1 MCHCGQWTDK
11 AESRR
16 VMISSYP
23 HLAILALASL
33 ETRIFG
39 LCGRSVRSF
48 WFPVSRPDACRFR
61 IFVVSI
67 SLWYHERYH
76 TRTCYEK
83 TRRWFA
89 DIMLEVKPVRRLNV
103 ASSCLSPLVVTSDA
117 QVERGVHGSDLFLR
131 RGRVQ
136 ERGALAHWLTPW
148 WGSLVWPVWSDS
160 RVGTT

>member
-1 MCHCGQWTDK
+1 
-11 AESRR
+11 
-16 VMISSYP
+16 MISSLFTCR
-23 HLAILALASL
+23 HIGSSFAWDK
-33 ETRIFG
+33 TFFG

-89 DIMLEVKPVRRLNV
+89 DIMLEVKPVRRLSV

-117 QVERGVHGSDLFLR
+117 QVESSSY
-131 RGRVQ
+131 
-136 ERGALAHWLTPW
+136 A
-148 WGSLVWPVWSDS
+148 
-160 RVGTT
+160 